1 MFHDGKGRSLSVE
14 EKVTILNALCASSRP
29 AIIEESPAPAEVAE
43 GAGLNPISNAPWDEW
58 EIDLLIQHIQ
68 DPLNAPWLSGW
79 SPMQVKL
86 MLDGLAALRAAPSL
100 TKEEWGMLNA
110 VLDDLADGLIGP
122 SGWATLRAKVR
133 EWAKSRP

>member
-14 EKVTILNALCASSRP
+14 EKVTILNALCASS
-29 AIIEESPAPAEVAE
+29 SPTEVAE
-43 GAGLNPISNAPWDEW
+43 GEGEALN
-58 EIDLLIQHIQ
+58 DLIRLLEQRYR
-68 DPLNAPWLSGW
+68 DMG
-79 SPMQVKL
+79 
-86 MLDGLAALRAAPSL
+86 DTLARKAATALRAAPSL
-100 TKEEWGMLNA
+100 SREEWEMLNA

>member
-1 MFHDGKGRSLSVE
+1 
-14 EKVTILNALCASSRP
+14 
-29 AIIEESPAPAEVAE
+29 
-43 GAGLNPISNAPWDEW
+43 
-58 EIDLLIQHIQ
+58 
-68 DPLNAPWLSGW
+68 
-79 SPMQVKL
+79 MQVKL